1 MSGTSSITQ
10 AIQIRLPNA
19 LMDRIEAAA
28 AASALS
34 KNDIIKLAL
43 DIGLKILAD
52 NGYDLTKGIPSREM
66 EEFYKQ
72 KIVEAYDDIVQ
83 DLLAR
88 TGKPRKK

>member
-1 MSGTSSITQ
+1 M
-10 AIQIRLPNA
+10 QIRLPNA
-19 LMDRIEAAA
+19 LLARIAEASN
-28 AASALS
+28 ASGLS

-72 KIVEAYDDIVQ
+72 KIVEAYDDIVK

-88 TGKPRKK
+88 TEKPRKK